1 MPQCSFKG
9 PWHSLRPVLQPLAYL
24 LKTLSISQGHWRMV
38 VSVQSALGELQHGV
52 QWPYPCLAG
61 DQLSLQSSQG
71 TRGGCSQTFLVRL
84 FREAG
89 QEGQHSLCPVQPA
102 RTSTTRGLSL
112 TFFWLPERSSLSPQ
126 TLSHLW
132 YPASQYRTG
141 SGVTLKLL
149 LFT

>member
-9 PWHSLRPVLQPLAYL
+9 SWHSLRPVLHPLARL
-24 LKTLSISQGHWRMV
+24 LKTLPISQGHWRTG
-38 VSVQSALGELQHGV
+38 VSVQSASVGLQHEV
-52 QWPYPCLAG
+52 QWLWLCLAG
-61 DQLSLQSSQG
+61 DQLFLQSSQE
-71 TRGGCSQTFLVRL
+71 TRGGCSQIFPVRL

-89 QEGQHSLCPVQPA
+89 QKGQHSLCPVQPA

-112 TFFWLPERSSLSPQ
+112 PFFWLSERPSLSPQ
-126 TLSHLW
+126 TLSCFW
-132 YPASQYRTG
+132 YPALQYCTR